1 MTLRDVVVVGASAA
15 GLTAAET
22 LRRDGFEGRLTV
34 IGDEPHAPYDRPPLS
49 KQVLRGEWKR
59 ERVALRAQESL
70 DALDVDWLLGTKAER
85 LDLGAR
91 TVELGD
97 GTRVPFDGLVVATGV
112 RPRRLPFGHDLDG
125 VHVLRGLDDAWDLRE
140 ALQERPPVVVVGA
153 GFLGAEAAA
162 VARELGCA
170 VTIVDPLDAPMVRQL
185 GAGMADRVA
194 RLHIDRGVDLRC
206 GTGVVGFTEEHGRV
220 AGVRLDDGTVT
231 PARVVVVAIGSVP
244 AVDWLRDSG
253 LPVGDGL
260 LCDECCE
267 AAPGIVG
274 AGDVASWIHPRFGR
288 IRVEHR
294 MNATEQG
301 MAAARTLL
309 GHRIPFAPIP
319 YFWTDQYDNRIQ
331 VYGRISGDL
340 GFTVVDGDPEEG
352 PFAAVQFDADGRT
365 RAVAAWNMPRIA
377 RTWRAR
383 LVADAP
389 PPQRAP
395 TTAGVGPVP
404 SPITDVPAVRT
415 QP

>member
-49 KQVLRGEWKR
+49 KQVLRGEWER

-70 DALDVDWLLGTKAER
+70 DALDVDWLLGTRAQR
-85 LDLGAR
+85 LDVGAR

-125 VHVLRGLDDAWDLRE
+125 VHVLRGVDDAWELRE

-206 GTGVVGFTEEHGRV
+206 GTGVVGFTEDDGRV
-220 AGVRLDDGTVT
+220 TGVRLGDGTGI

-244 AVDWLRDSG
+244 EVDWLRDSG

-260 LCDECCE
+260 LCDEYCE

-274 AGDVASWIHPRFGR
+274 AGDVASGIHPRFGR

-309 GHRIPFAPIP
+309 GHRTPFAPIP
-319 YFWTDQYDNRIQ
+319 YFWTDQYDSRIQ
-331 VYGRISGDL
+331 VYGRISTDIE
-340 GFTVVDGDPEEG
+340 FTVVDGDPEVG
-352 PFAAVQFDADGRT
+352 PFAAVQFDARGRP
-365 RAVAAWNMPRIA
+365 RAVAAWNMPRTA

-383 LVADAP
+383 LVDAASA
-389 PPQRAP
+389 PQP
-395 TTAGVGPVP
+395 TPSTAGVGP
-404 SPITDVPAVRT
+404 SHITDAE
-415 QP
+415 